1 MSKTQKSKKNGGHG
15 GMVIDFRTL
24 PDALETGL
32 GEKVSTPT
40 GGSPVGTTRSILK
53 GRARA
58 ATQKALYV
66 TISTETF
73 KRLNVFIVTN
83 ADEDKKKFNKSTV
96 TEQALI
102 EFLDREEAKR

>member
-1 MSKTQKSKKNGGHG
+1 MTKTGKKKGGHG
-15 GMVIDFRTL
+15 EMVIDFSKL
-24 PDALETGL
+24 PGVLETGL
-32 GEKVSTPT
+32 GAKDNTTT
-40 GGSPVGTTRSILK
+40 GENPVGSTRAILK

-58 ATQKALYV
+58 VNQKALYV

-83 ADEDKKKFNKSTV
+83 AEEDKQKFNKSTV
-96 TEQALI
+96 TEQALN